1 MQTYKLARST
11 MEDIRWQ
18 QRLTNFNK
26 ALAQLTQAIDL
37 EKIRPLSNL
46 ERQGLIKSYEYTY
59 EMAWNTMKDYFAFQG
74 TVSITGSRDAIREA
88 FLRELIEDGDTWM
101 AMVRDRN
108 RTTHTYNEAVALE
121 IAGNIVNQYHALFL
135 AFQQKMR
142 ELQNV
147 N

>member
-1 MQTYKLARST
+1 

-18 QRLTNFNK
+18 QRFTNFNK
-26 ALAQLTQAIDL
+26 ALAQLTQAIAL
-37 EKIRPLSNL
+37 EKTRPLSNL

-59 EMAWNTMKDYFAFQG
+59 EMAWNVMKDYFAFQG
-74 TVSITGSRDAIREA
+74 TVSIAGSRDAIREA
-88 FLRELIEDGDTWM
+88 FLRELIEDGETWM

-121 IAGNIVNQYHALFL
+121 IAKNIVNQYHALFL
-135 AFQQKMR
+135 AFQQKMQ

-147 N
+147 H

>member
-1 MQTYKLARST
+1 

-18 QRLTNFNK
+18 QRFANFNR
-26 ALAQLTQAIDL
+26 ALAQLSEAIDL
-37 EKIRPLSNL
+37 ESTRPLSNL
-46 ERQGLIKSYEYTY
+46 ERQGLIKAYEYTY
-59 EMAWNTMKDYFAFQG
+59 EMAWNVMKDYFAFQG

-88 FLRELIEDGDTWM
+88 FLRELIEDGETWM

-108 RTTHTYNEAVALE
+108 RTVHTYNESVALE
-121 IAGNIVNQYHALFL
+121 IAGNIIHQYHALFV

-147 N
+147 H

>member
-1 MQTYKLARST
+1 MS

-18 QRLTNFNK
+18 QRFANFNQ
-26 ALAQLTQAIDL
+26 ALAQLTEAIEL
-37 EKIRPLSNL
+37 EATRPLSNL
-46 ERQGLIKSYEYTY
+46 ERQGLVKAYEYTY
-59 EMAWNTMKDYFAFQG
+59 EMAWNVMEDYFAFQG

-88 FLRELIEDGDTWM
+88 FQRELIEDGDTWM

-108 RTTHTYNEAVALE
+108 RTVDTYNEAVALE
-121 IAGNIVNQYHALFL
+121 IAGNITHQYHALFL

-147 N
+147 H

>member
-1 MQTYKLARST
+1 MS

-18 QRLTNFNK
+18 QRFANFNQ
-26 ALAQLTQAIDL
+26 ALAQLTEAIAL
-37 EKIRPLSNL
+37 EKTRPLSNL
-46 ERQGLIKSYEYTY
+46 ERQGLIKAYEYTY
-59 EMAWNTMKDYFAFQG
+59 EMAWNVMKDYFAFQG

-88 FLRELIEDGDTWM
+88 FQRELIEDGDTWM

-108 RTTHTYNEAVALE
+108 RTVHTYNESVALE
-121 IAGNIVNQYHALFL
+121 IAGNITHQYHALFL

-147 N
+147 H

>member
-1 MQTYKLARST
+1 MS

-18 QRLTNFNK
+18 QRFANFNQ
-26 ALAQLTQAIDL
+26 ALAQLTEAIEL
-37 EKIRPLSNL
+37 EATRPLSNL
-46 ERQGLIKSYEYTY
+46 ERQGLIKAYEYTY
-59 EMAWNTMKDYFAFQG
+59 EMAWNVMEDYFAFQG

-88 FLRELIEDGDTWM
+88 FQRELIEDGDTWM

-108 RTTHTYNEAVALE
+108 RTVDTYNEAVALE
-121 IAGNIVNQYHALFL
+121 IAGNITHQYHALFL

-147 N
+147 H

>member
-1 MQTYKLARST
+1 

-18 QRLTNFNK
+18 QRFTNFNK

-37 EKIRPLSNL
+37 EKTRPLSNL
-46 ERQGLIKSYEYTY
+46 ERQGLIKAYEYTY
-59 EMAWNTMKDYFAFQG
+59 ELDWNVMKDYFAFQG
-74 TVSITGSRDAIREA
+74 TVSIAGSRDAIREA

-101 AMVRDRN
+101 TMLRDPN
-108 RTTHTYNEAVALE
+108 KTTHTYNESVALE
-121 IAGNIVNQYHALFL
+121 IARNIVDRYHPLFL
-135 AFQQKMR
+135 AFQQKMQ